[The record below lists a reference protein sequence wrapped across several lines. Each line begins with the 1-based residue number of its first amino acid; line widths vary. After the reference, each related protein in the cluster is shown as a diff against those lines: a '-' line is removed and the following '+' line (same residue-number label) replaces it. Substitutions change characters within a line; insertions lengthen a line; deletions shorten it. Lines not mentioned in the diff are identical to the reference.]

1 MTEAISFH
9 IQTGLPTSDLG
20 LLWLDLEKRA
30 DITFF
35 LSWDWMSAWIAEL
48 GRCPP
53 VLIGEASGALIL
65 LGLVM
70 PRYRREGG
78 VIRVS
83 GLSLHTTGDRSK
95 DCIAIEYNGF
105 LVDRAWSGTA
115 GREAVSYLLRQ
126 AIVGGRRR
134 DELHIVGMLEEQAAA
149 ITPAGMLVQVPYL
162 KPSWQVDLRAVR
174 SSGKAYLDTLSAN
187 TRQQIR
193 RSMRLYEATGKL
205 SAEWATDAATAL
217 DWLNGLKEL
226 HQRQWQARGKSGGFA
241 SAFFERFQRRLVAA
255 CVPRGTA
262 ELIRISRGGQPI
274 GYLYNLIRDGHVLA
288 FVSGFL
294 YEDDNRLKPG
304 LVCHAL
310 AIERHAQMGDSIYDF
325 MAGETRYKSN
335 LGQPG
340 PVFAYLLLQRP
351 TAMTR
356 AERILRRG
364 WERIR
369 TLRALRG
376 TDAGSGQAEPGSIA
390 AEKEQARSAVE
401 LK

>member
-1 MTEAISFH
+1 MAEVIRFH
-9 IQTGLPTSDLG
+9 IQTDLPTGDLG

-35 LSWDWMSAWIAEL
+35 LSWDWMAAWIAEL
-48 GRCPP
+48 GQCPP

-70 PRYRREGG
+70 PRYRREAG
-78 VIRVS
+78 VIRVN
-83 GLSLHTTGDRSK
+83 GLSLHTTGERTK

-105 LVDRAWSGTA
+105 LVDREWSGKA
-115 GREAVSYLLRQ
+115 EREAVTYLLRE

-134 DELHIVGMLEEQAAA
+134 DELHIVGMLEEQAAS
-149 ITPAGMLVQVPYL
+149 ITPPGMLVQMPYL
-162 KPSWQVDLRAVR
+162 KPSWRVDLNAVR
-174 SSGKAYLDTLSAN
+174 NSGKAYLDTLSAN

-193 RSMRLYEATGKL
+193 RSMRLYQATGSL
-205 SAEWATDAATAL
+205 TVEWAKDAATAL
-217 DWLNGLKEL
+217 DWLGGLKEL
-226 HQRQWQARGKSGGFA
+226 HQRQWQARGKPGGFA
-241 SAFFERFQRRLVAA
+241 SAFFERFQRRLIAN
-255 CVPRGTA
+255 CVPRGAA
-262 ELIRISRGGQPI
+262 ELIRVSRAGQPI

-310 AIERHAQMGDSIYDF
+310 AIERHVQTGASIYDF

-340 PVFAYLLLQRP
+340 PVFVYLLLQRS

-356 AERILRRG
+356 AERMLRHG
-364 WERIR
+364 WERVR
-369 TLRALRG
+369 VLRG
-376 TDAGSGQAEPGSIA
+376 RRGNGYNTNP
-390 AEKEQARSAVE
+390 R
-401 LK
+401 